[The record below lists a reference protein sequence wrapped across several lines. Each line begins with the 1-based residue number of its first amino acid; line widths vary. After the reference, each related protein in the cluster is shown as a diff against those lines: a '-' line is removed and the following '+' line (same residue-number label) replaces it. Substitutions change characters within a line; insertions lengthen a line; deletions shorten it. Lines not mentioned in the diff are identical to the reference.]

1 MKRIITLY
9 LTSKCEFSPWVFN
22 KSDTHIYQDTN
33 KKKFPNIFAGTW
45 PKIHN
50 FYLPPHPLKNHI
62 ILNSYPHSLNNF
74 KKPSW
79 VARNSCFSKL
89 TMTAMV
95 RDTVGVHCHCESRK
109 LHFKHVYI
117 FTPNSLPRLIF
128 FFYQLH
134 DYSIADN

>member
-1 MKRIITLY
+1 MSFHRGFLINQILIYIKTQIKKNFPTFLLEHGLKSIIF
-9 LTSKCEFSPWVFN
+9 TS
-22 KSDTHIYQDTN
+22 
-33 KKKFPNIFAGTW
+33 
-45 PKIHN
+45 
-50 FYLPPHPLKNHI
+50 PPHPLKNHI

>member
-1 MKRIITLY
+1 MSFHRGFLINQIRIYIKTQIKKIFPTVL
-9 LTSKCEFSPWVFN
+9 LEQGLRSTIFTSPS
-22 KSDTHIYQDTN
+22 
-33 KKKFPNIFAGTW
+33 
-45 PKIHN
+45 
-50 FYLPPHPLKNHI
+50 HPLKNHI

-109 LHFKHVYI
+109 IHFKHVYI
-117 FTPNSLPRLIF
+117 FTPNSLTRLIF

-134 DYSIADN
+134 NYSIADN